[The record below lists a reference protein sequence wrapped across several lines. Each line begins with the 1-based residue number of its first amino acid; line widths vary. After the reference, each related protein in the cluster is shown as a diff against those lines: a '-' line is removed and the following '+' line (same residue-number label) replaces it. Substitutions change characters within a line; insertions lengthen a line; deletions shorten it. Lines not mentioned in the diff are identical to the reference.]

1 MGKGVLVEK
10 PGHGADGMPPRGQ
23 SRQMRQGQVLVRH
36 LGHLDDSRG
45 DGDPRALSGPEAGT
59 LDKLLTGCPGQ
70 TAEGKAVRKRMR
82 VHLGEALGLRGGA
95 RGEELG
101 RGPTRRL

>member
-1 MGKGVLVEK
+1 MT
-10 PGHGADGMPPRGQ
+10 A
-23 SRQMRQGQVLVRH
+23 
-36 LGHLDDSRG
+36 RG

-59 LDKLLTGCPGQ
+59 LDKLLTDCPGQ
-70 TAEGKAVRKRMR
+70 TAEGKAVWKRMR

-95 RGEELG
+95 RGEEQG